1 MLNFSRPQLHQLFD
15 SKGGGVMK
23 RRKFLKVA
31 VTLDE
36 YSQLSILADQE
47 GLTLSAY
54 VRKQLADKRQAIET
68 DAALARIE
76 AKLMPASESATQLE
90 PLLVESLLLVRELVA
105 ERNPQVISRISQR
118 LNSTYPSR
126 SIL

>member
-1 MLNFSRPQLHQLFD
+1 MR
-15 SKGGGVMK
+15 

-31 VTLDE
+31 LTPDE
-36 YSQLSILADQE
+36 YAKLSILADQQ

-54 VRKQLADKRQAIET
+54 VRKQLADKRQAIEAE
-68 DAALARIE
+68 AALARIE